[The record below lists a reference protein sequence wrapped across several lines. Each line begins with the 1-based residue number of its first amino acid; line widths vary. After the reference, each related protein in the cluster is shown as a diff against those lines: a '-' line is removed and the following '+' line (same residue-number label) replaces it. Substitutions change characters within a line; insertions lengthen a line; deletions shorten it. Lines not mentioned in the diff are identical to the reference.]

1 MLDLQSSLVRI
12 HLFLSLFEKKMLPF
26 SFLNSRNSNDNYIYF
41 FHDQPSQIV
50 SAYFCGVDPGPDPAN
65 IEYPFRIQAKSPDL
79 TGPESKTL
87 ALTGIFYRTII
98 NIFLIYV
105 SIFHACFVNSIINI
119 DYRYRFL

>member
-12 HLFLSLFEKKMLPF
+12 HLFLSLYEKKMLPF

-50 SAYFCGVDPGPDPAN
+50 SAYFCGVACEN